1 MKVFLAWQT
10 DAPARIG
17 RHFLRDAIREALEQ
31 LKIQASIVEAER
43 LTHHQLAAED
53 GDFNRQELRSLLKE
67 IDESVAMVADV
78 TPLGQVRP
86 LEGGAAVQ
94 VRKLID
100 SDVAFEAGYALHALG
115 ERKLIP
121 VFNAH
126 FGWHDDLPPDFRAHG
141 DAIPFTLVPNAS
153 RPEIESE
160 RRKLVARLVSV
171 LRRSISSAAS
181 GTSTIQSVGGP
192 AIAEIQRGTYFRQG
206 EVLARSGRP
215 GPSEISY
222 SYTSGGCCFL
232 RLIPL
237 PPLATPLPLARL
249 NKVIERAPLLSRQP
263 EGALHVSNEHGAI
276 TFEPSWPPSRG
287 PGNLASSTQ
296 LFINGEL
303 WSVSQGLI
311 STERGDRPEW
321 IRVPF
326 LSALVT
332 ERLYYSHLRALTQF
346 ALTHLSLSA
355 PWEVECGIAGTRGL
369 HLWVAGQE
377 TLGPIVQPEVIVR
390 RTLKTA
396 SAAEMDD
403 LLLEFFNVLY
413 IAAGSE
419 RAAGLHGFPPEA
431 PRQSAHS

>member
-17 RHFLRDAIREALEQ
+17 RNFLRDAIREALEQ
-31 LKIQASIVEAER
+31 LKIQASIVEAGR
-43 LTHHQLAAED
+43 LSQHQLAAEETE
-53 GDFNRQELRSLLKE
+53 FSRQELRSLLKE
-67 IDESVAMVADV
+67 IDESAALVADV

-86 LEGGAAVQ
+86 IEGGAAAQ
-94 VRKLID
+94 ARKLID

-115 ERKLIP
+115 ERKLIA

-126 FGWHDDLPPDFRAHG
+126 FGWHDDLPPDFRSLG

-160 RRKLVARLVSV
+160 RRKLVTRLVSV

-181 GTSTIQSVGGP
+181 GASAIHSVGGSST
-192 AIAEIQRGTYFRQG
+192 AEVQRGTYFRPG

-222 SYTSGGCCFL
+222 SYTQESCCFL

-263 EGALHVSNEHGAI
+263 EGALHSSNEHGAI
-276 TFEPSWPPSRG
+276 SFEPSWPPSRG
-287 PGNLASSTQ
+287 AGNLASSTQ

-311 STERGDRPEW
+311 SHERGDRPEW

-332 ERLYYSHLRALTQF
+332 ERMYYSHLRALTQF
-346 ALTHLSLSA
+346 ALNHLTLSA
-355 PWEVECGIAGTRGL
+355 PWEVECGIAGSRGL

-377 TLGPIVQPEVIVR
+377 TLGPIVQPEVVVR
-390 RTLKTA
+390 RTMKSG

-431 PRQSAHS
+431 PRQSAQS